1 MKRKIL
7 VVDDI
12 PAVKE
17 FILDALEHDYDVTG
31 VGNGKDALAAL
42 SKESYEMVVT
52 DIAMPDMNG
61 EELTTT
67 IKQKNPRMP
76 VVAITNGSSR
86 PPRSLRMSFMKLAM
100 FVS

>member
-31 VGNGKDALAAL
+31 VGNGKDALAAMDYSL
-42 SKESYEMVVT
+42 HGDAARIGRRQSSETTSSYG
-52 DIAMPDMNG
+52 D
-61 EELTTT
+61 
-67 IKQKNPRMP
+67 
-76 VVAITNGSSR
+76 
-86 PPRSLRMSFMKLAM
+86 
-100 FVS
+100 